1 MKKDARRYAPAVA
14 RNREP
19 ILEVLRPYLPS
30 RGLVLEVASGSGEHV
45 STSRRRT
52 LPISSSSRA
61 IQIPAPCKHDVWTGA
76 LGLPISGRAIA
87 RDAASEIWRIACAD
101 SLLCI
106 NMIHIAPWAGASA

>member
-45 STSRRRT
+45 SIRPTVAAQGVIWIM
-52 LPISSSSRA
+52 LNA
-61 IQIPAPCKHDVWTGA
+61 K
-76 LGLPISGRAIA
+76 
-87 RDAASEIWRIACAD
+87 DAVCACD
-101 SLLCI
+101 GP
-106 NMIHIAPWAGASA
+106 NF